1 MESTKFQRVI
11 YFLKKLLSRSL
22 LMAWLVGVAM
32 LIIGSLIPDASFTE
46 PDAGFGIDK
55 IFRLLAFGLLSFYP
69 VAYFFSI
76 KRGLIMASFVAPLG
90 FLLEVAQKYIP
101 GRDFSPEDMIA
112 NNIGAIIGIVFAVAI
127 RTFFYTGRAKR
138 LQGQQR
144 KQENN
149 E

>member
-1 MESTKFQRVI
+1 MESTKFQSVI
-11 YFLKKLLSRSL
+11 YFLKKLLSRPL

-90 FLLEVAQKYIP
+90 FLLEVAQKDIT

-112 NNIGAIIGIVFAVAI
+112 NNIGAIIGIVLAVAI
-127 RTFFYTGRAKR
+127 RTFFYTGRAR
-138 LQGQQR
+138 QQR